1 MSQVSALMPKLS
13 INQATLIYVPTAWT
27 EFYSNAGDWRVFRHD
42 SITDKHQRE
51 IFAEWVLGRRERWS
65 PINGLHTTSESEKF
79 NNEKTWQKVE
89 V

>member
-65 PINGLHTTSESEKF
+65 QINGLHTTSESNFCWENLTK
-79 NNEKTWQKVE
+79 N
-89 V
+89 